1 MARDVN
7 KWANQFVKG
16 CLRKRP
22 YHSPEE
28 ARQKARKIAKA
39 SGVELH
45 CYRCP
50 DCGWYHLTRNPITT
64 WKNRV
69 F

>member
-28 ARQKARKIAKA
+28 ARQKAKKIAKA
-39 SGVELH
+39 SGWSFTATDVLIV
-45 CYRCP
+45 
-50 DCGWYHLTRNPITT
+50 GGIT
-64 WKNRV
+64 
-69 F
+69 